1 LQQAP
6 RRGTSSGIVMFETL
20 STSEKHQ
27 SNYVERNAKRSK
39 PPGATVNPSV
49 AESTDIAG
57 VITPSP

>member
-1 LQQAP
+1 
-6 RRGTSSGIVMFETL
+6 MFETL